1 MRKVLAALYPAIV
14 MVLGLAS
21 SIGGFFLLLGDGS
34 STGMRV
40 AGLVSIAVSLL
51 IYSFSYRVGRILFG
65 DLRPE

>member
-1 MRKVLAALYPAIV
+1 
-14 MVLGLAS
+14 
-21 SIGGFFLLLGDGS
+21 
-34 STGMRV
+34 MRV